1 MVDRSETSNANLEDI
16 TKALEDMDSLD
27 IKLFNDTF
35 KNSNSNSVLK
45 DFNIQ
50 SDGEIKKK
58 VIFKGA
64 FYIYIRNK
72 T

>member
-27 IKLFNDTF
+27 IKSFNDTF

-64 FYIYIRNK
+64 FYICSRNK